1 MTAPLIVGP
10 RDGQPLD
17 IFGNGFTVKATSVT
31 TNAAYSLIEGAFE
44 VGGFAPL
51 PHIHREE
58 DESFYVLEG
67 EFDFRL
73 GDDTVRA
80 TEGSFV
86 LVPRGTPHSFVNAGD
101 RPGRLLF
108 IHSPPLEGFFVAL
121 AKLAASGPP
130 NAESLGALMR
140 EWGMEVVGP

>member
-1 MTAPLIVGP
+1 MIAPLVLGP
-10 RDGQPLD
+10 PEGQPLD
-17 IFGNGFTVKATSVT
+17 IFGNRFIVKAASAT
-31 TNAAYSLIEGAFE
+31 TNGAYSLIEGAFE

-51 PHIHREE
+51 PHIHRDE

-80 TEGSFV
+80 SKGAFL
-86 LVPRGTPHSFVNAGD
+86 LVPHGTMHSFVNAGD
-101 RPGRLLF
+101 GPGRLLF

-121 AKLAASGPP
+121 ATLAGCGPP
-130 NAESLGALMR
+130 KAETLGALMR
-140 EWGMEVVGP
+140 EWGMEVAGP